1 MTAIAAVSLSNA
13 HVMSESYSLERGAF
27 ETPTDQR
34 VKIEFQGYNETF
46 NGVVVSFEGVSGT
59 VSPLLDDLLD
69 RSSEDTFTIT
79 IEKN

>member
-13 HVMSESYSLERGAF
+13 HVTAESYSLESGGNPA
-27 ETPTDQR
+27 TVTQR
-34 VKIEFQGYNETF
+34 VKVELQGYNSTF
-46 NGVVVSFEGVSGT
+46 NGLIVSLEGTSSS
-59 VSPLLDDLLD
+59 SPLLDDLLD